1 MNERELAR
9 ALQESAS
16 ELGLD
21 LSAVARHLDQ
31 TEPTVAPAFCGGQGF
46 TVELLVGG
54 AHTLGLVVDLRQAGP
69 ELRRMSPVPTVVDQA
84 ILKVAPHLVVPTV
97 IAPAEEPQ
105 TGASPHGDD
114 K

>member
-21 LSAVARHLDQ
+21 IRAVARRLDQ
-31 TEPTVAPAFCGGQGF
+31 TELSVAPAFCGGQGF
-46 TVELLVGG
+46 TVELLVGV
-54 AHTLGLVVDLRQAGP
+54 AYTLGLEVELRPAGP
-69 ELRRMSPVPTVVDQA
+69 KLRRMSPVPTVVDRA
-84 ILKVAPHLVVPTV
+84 ILNVAPHLVVPTV
-97 IAPAEEPQ
+97 NAPAENPQ
-105 TGASPHGDD
+105 TGANPHGDD

>member
-21 LSAVARHLDQ
+21 LAAVARRLDQ
-31 TEPTVAPAFCGGQGF
+31 TELSVAPAFCGGLGF
-46 TVELLVGG
+46 TVEILVGV
-54 AHTLGLVVDLRQAGP
+54 AYTLGLEVELRPAGP

-84 ILKVAPHLVVPTV
+84 VRRVSPHLVVPPV
-97 IAPAEEPQ
+97 NSPADEPRKEVNPD
-105 TGASPHGDD
+105 GGD